1 MVVVTKESFIFKE
14 ISKEELEL
22 HKSELSGLCQIGSKG
37 DDFVLK
43 FKSADKDKIEN
54 IFSNNHKLL
63 KSIK

>member
-1 MVVVTKESFIFKE
+1 VTKESFIFKE

-54 IFSNNHKLL
+54 IFNNDYKLL
-63 KSIK
+63 KSVK